1 MTTITKE
8 GEQLL
13 TRVSWRLIPFMLLL
27 YIVSY
32 LDRINVSFAALQMN
46 EELGI
51 SHEAFGFGAGIFFFG
66 YCIFGIP
73 SNLVIERFGARRWIA
88 SIMIIWGLI
97 TVAIC
102 LVRDQSQFFILRFF
116 LGVAEA
122 GFFPGMIYYLT
133 FWFPPKYYAIAVARF
148 MVAIPLA
155 GIIGSAVSA
164 RALSLHGAMGISGWM
179 WLFVVTGVPAVLLGI
194 VVLFLLPDRPHQASW
209 LSESEAE
216 MLTRM
221 TGADRKGKSD
231 KSDNADSALAVFLA
245 SLKQFVVWRQALL
258 YFSLTVSMYGFQ
270 LWLPQIIKS
279 FDHVDDS
286 TTALLSAIPAL
297 FQALGMIIIAGNSDR
312 IAERKFHVAAAAI
325 LTCFG
330 LALAAFGAGSVLKM
344 AGLCLA
350 AFGIWGSVGPFWALT
365 TDSVRVEH
373 HSSAIAFINSVGN
386 LGGFAGPYIVGAITQ
401 VSGGGDFAGALLALC
416 FASVLAC
423 GLAVTSR
430 T

>member
-1 MTTITKE
+1 
-8 GEQLL
+8 
-13 TRVSWRLIPFMLLL
+13 
-27 YIVSY
+27 
-32 LDRINVSFAALQMN
+32 
-46 EELGI
+46 
-51 SHEAFGFGAGIFFFG
+51 
-66 YCIFGIP
+66 
-73 SNLVIERFGARRWIA
+73 
-88 SIMIIWGLI
+88 
-97 TVAIC
+97 
-102 LVRDQSQFFILRFF
+102 
-116 LGVAEA
+116 
-122 GFFPGMIYYLT
+122 
-133 FWFPPKYYAIAVARF
+133 
-148 MVAIPLA
+148 
-155 GIIGSAVSA
+155 
-164 RALSLHGAMGISGWM
+164 
-179 WLFVVTGVPAVLLGI
+179 
-194 VVLFLLPDRPHQASW
+194 
-209 LSESEAE
+209 
-216 MLTRM
+216 
-221 TGADRKGKSD
+221 
-231 KSDNADSALAVFLA
+231 
-245 SLKQFVVWRQALL
+245 
-258 YFSLTVSMYGFQ
+258 MYGFQ

-330 LALAAFGAGSVLKM
+330 LALAAFGPGSVLKM

-365 TDSVRVEH
+365 TDSVRAEH
-373 HSSAIAFINSVGN
+373 HSSGIAFINSVGN

>member
-1 MTTITKE
+1 
-8 GEQLL
+8 
-13 TRVSWRLIPFMLLL
+13 
-27 YIVSY
+27 
-32 LDRINVSFAALQMN
+32 
-46 EELGI
+46 
-51 SHEAFGFGAGIFFFG
+51 
-66 YCIFGIP
+66 
-73 SNLVIERFGARRWIA
+73 
-88 SIMIIWGLI
+88 
-97 TVAIC
+97 
-102 LVRDQSQFFILRFF
+102 
-116 LGVAEA
+116 
-122 GFFPGMIYYLT
+122 
-133 FWFPPKYYAIAVARF
+133 
-148 MVAIPLA
+148 
-155 GIIGSAVSA
+155 
-164 RALSLHGAMGISGWM
+164 
-179 WLFVVTGVPAVLLGI
+179 
-194 VVLFLLPDRPHQASW
+194 
-209 LSESEAE
+209 
-216 MLTRM
+216 
-221 TGADRKGKSD
+221 
-231 KSDNADSALAVFLA
+231 AVFLA

-330 LALAAFGAGSVLKM
+330 LALAAFGPGSVLKM

-350 AFGIWGSVGPFWALT
+350 AFGIWGSVGP
-365 TDSVRVEH
+365 EH
-373 HSSAIAFINSVGN
+373 HSSGIAFINSVGN